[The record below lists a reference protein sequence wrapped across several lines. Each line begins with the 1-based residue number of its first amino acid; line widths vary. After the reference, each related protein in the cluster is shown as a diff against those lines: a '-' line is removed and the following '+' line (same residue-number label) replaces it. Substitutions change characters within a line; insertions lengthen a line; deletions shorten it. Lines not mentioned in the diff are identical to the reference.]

1 MEKIQDAIAKARALR
16 TGQGAPEPISA
27 RSPDSA
33 IPGSAPEDPRHAGLA
48 PVAAQIAA
56 PIADEAVIAAAWAAL
71 PTLTISAAQL
81 QRQRIM
87 TLEAGRT
94 ATYFDVMRTRLLQ
107 QLRTNGW
114 RRVGITSP
122 GAGCGKSTLAL
133 NLAFSLARQPDQR
146 TVLAEVDLRKPALA
160 RMLGLRS
167 RQNFAAVLDGSAAFD
182 ACAVRYGQTLA
193 IAANHAAVRNPAE
206 LLQSAVADVA
216 LTTITAQYDPTVM
229 LFDMPPM
236 LAGDDVMAFV
246 SRLDCVLIVA
256 AAEATTIKQ
265 IDICER
271 DLASQTNVLGV
282 VLNKCRY
289 MSSDENYG
297 YY

>member
-1 MEKIQDAIAKARALR
+1 MEKIQDAIAKARSVRA
-16 TGQGAPEPISA
+16 GQASPEPGAP
-27 RSPDSA
+27 PDA
-33 IPGSAPEDPRHAGLA
+33 TLLA
-48 PVAAQIAA
+48 DQTG
-56 PIADEAVIAAAWAAL
+56 IAAAWAAL
-71 PTLTISAAQL
+71 PALTISAAQL

-87 TLEAGRT
+87 TLEAGHT

-107 QLRTNGW
+107 QLKANGW

-122 GAGCGKSTLAL
+122 GAGCGKSTVAL
-133 NLAFSLARQPDQR
+133 NLAFSLARQSDQH

-160 RMLGLRS
+160 RMLGLRG

-182 ACAVRYGQTLA
+182 ACAVRHGQNLA
-193 IAANHAAVRNPAE
+193 IAANNSAGRNPAE
-206 LLQSAVADVA
+206 LLQSAAADAA
-216 LTTITAQYDPTVM
+216 LNAISAQYDPTVM

-246 SRLDCVLIVA
+246 SQLDCVLIVA

-265 IDICER
+265 IDACER

-289 MSSDENYG
+289 MSNDENYG